1 MTTREK
7 IKTII
12 LFVLSIAVI
21 LFMWYIVIAWGSD
34 YSRDIERLNQIKIEK
49 KKNSDTRKVY
59 QNQMDEEVKQVKAKR
74 GKKQVKLELAN
85 NELRKEESEIQD
97 RNLERLWLK

>member
-34 YSRDIERLNQIKIEK
+34 YSKDIERLNQIKIEK

-74 GKKQVKLELAN
+74 EKKQIKLELAN

>member
-1 MTTREK
+1 
-7 IKTII
+7 
-12 LFVLSIAVI
+12 
-21 LFMWYIVIAWGSD
+21 
-34 YSRDIERLNQIKIEK
+34 LNQIKIEK

-74 GKKQVKLELAN
+74 EKKQVKLELAN

-97 RNLERLWLK
+97 RNLERL